1 MKITHSICLLMA
13 MMVSQLTFADKAS
26 PKSQNLLVLGDSIS
40 AAYGMKPEEGWVALL
55 EEKLQ
60 QYDVGTVNASI
71 SGETTAGGLARM
83 PALIEK
89 YSPRWVIVELGGND
103 GLRGY
108 PIGRM
113 KANLAN
119 IIEQS
124 QAAKAQVLLIGMQ
137 IPPNYGKRYTRL
149 FSEAFPELAKK
160 YEVSLVPTFL
170 ESVAVKPDAM
180 QSDGIHPN
188 SSAQGA
194 LLETAWPS
202 ILAMIQ
208 AQ

>member
-1 MKITHSICLLMA
+1 MKIAHSICLLIA
-13 MMVSQLTFADKAS
+13 MMVSQLTLADKAS
-26 PKSQNLLVLGDSIS
+26 PQTQNLLVLGDSIS

-108 PIGRM
+108 PIGKM
-113 KANLAN
+113 KANLAS

-124 QAAKAQVLLIGMQ
+124 QAAKAQVILIGMQ

-149 FSEAFPELAKK
+149 FSEAFPELAEK
-160 YEVSLVPTFL
+160 YNVSLVPTFL

-188 SSAQGA
+188 ASAQGA
-194 LLETAWPS
+194 LLEAAWPS
-202 ILAMIQ
+202 ILAMVQ

>member
-1 MKITHSICLLMA
+1 MKIAHSICLLITIVA
-13 MMVSQLTFADKAS
+13 TQLAFADKAS
-26 PKSQNLLVLGDSIS
+26 PQTQNLLVLGDSIS

-60 QYDVGTVNASI
+60 QYNVGTVNASI

-83 PALIEK
+83 PALIEQYK
-89 YSPRWVIVELGGND
+89 PRWVIIELGGND

-108 PIGRM
+108 PIGKM
-113 KANLAN
+113 KDNLAS

-124 QAAKAQVLLIGMQ
+124 QAAKAQVVLIGMQ

-149 FSEAFPELAKK
+149 FSEAFPELAEK
-160 YEVSLVPTFL
+160 YKVSLIPTFL

-188 SSAQGA
+188 ASAQSA
-194 LLETAWPS
+194 LLEAAWPS
-202 ILAMIQ
+202 ILAMVQ